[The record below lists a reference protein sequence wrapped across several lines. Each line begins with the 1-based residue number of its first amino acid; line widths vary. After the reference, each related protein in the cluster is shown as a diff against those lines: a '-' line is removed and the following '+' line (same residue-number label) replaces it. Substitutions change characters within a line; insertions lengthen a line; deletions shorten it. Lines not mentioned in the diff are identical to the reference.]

1 MSKYDDIEY
10 TDHEGRS
17 CTYIPSANATSA
29 QRKRLLKALQSNPI
43 NTIEAREYL
52 GIMHPAGRIK
62 ELRDL
67 GFNIRSVPTVVEQ
80 NGVSSTIA
88 TYHLRPYHDA
98 EE

>member
-1 MSKYDDIEY
+1 MPDDFDY

-17 CTYIPSANATSA
+17 CTYMPSENGTAA
-29 QRKRLLKALQSNPI
+29 QRNRLLKALQLNSI

-67 GFNIRSVPTVVEQ
+67 GFNIQSVPTVIERD
-80 NGVSSTIA
+80 GVASTIA

-98 EE
+98 KD